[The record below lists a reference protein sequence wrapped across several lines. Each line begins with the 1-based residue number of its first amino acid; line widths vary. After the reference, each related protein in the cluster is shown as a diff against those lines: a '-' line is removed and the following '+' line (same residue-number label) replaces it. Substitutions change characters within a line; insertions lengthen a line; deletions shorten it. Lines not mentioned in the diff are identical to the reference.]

1 VTYEETEREI
11 ERANR
16 GSGRDLRI
24 TGWAL
29 IAATVLLG
37 AALALGGCSP
47 SHVPP
52 AGHDCVAACQNLR
65 SLSCLANDGRADN
78 GDACE
83 VWYCETPRLPSST
96 CVSHASSCEA
106 ARACK

>member
-1 VTYEETEREI
+1 MKKLFWIVLDVIASAY
-11 ERANR
+11 
-16 GSGRDLRI
+16 
-24 TGWAL
+24 L
-29 IAATVLLG
+29 IALTWG
-37 AALALGGCSP
+37 FIGCSP

-52 AGHDCVAACQNLR
+52 AGYDCVAACENLR
-65 SLSCLANDGRADN
+65 SLKKKDGSPCLENGGLADN

-83 VWYCETPRLPSST
+83 IWYCETPRLPSST

>member
-1 VTYEETEREI
+1 MK
-11 ERANR
+11 NWQ
-16 GSGRDLRI
+16 D
-24 TGWAL
+24 TGIWDVVAAFAL
-29 IAATVLLG
+29 SAVVVWVF
-37 AALALGGCSP
+37 GCSP

-52 AGHDCVAACQNLR
+52 AGYDCVAACENLK
-65 SLSCLANDGRADN
+65 SLKTEDGEPCLANDGKADN

>member
-1 VTYEETEREI
+1 MKKIRNDGLHPIQRATHAAWTLTVIVTLYSCLVV
-11 ERANR
+11 A
-16 GSGRDLRI
+16 
-24 TGWAL
+24 
-29 IAATVLLG
+29 
-37 AALALGGCSP
+37 GCAP

-52 AGHDCVAACQNLR
+52 AGYDCVAACQNLR
-65 SLSCLANDGRADN
+65 ALSCLKNDGRADN

>member
-1 VTYEETEREI
+1 MKTDHGLT
-11 ERANR
+11 
-16 GSGRDLRI
+16 
-24 TGWAL
+24 W
-29 IAATVLLG
+29 IAAYFTLC
-37 AALALGGCSP
+37 AALLFLGCSP

-52 AGHDCVAACQNLR
+52 AGYDCVAACQNLR
-65 SLSCLANDGRADN
+65 ALSCLANDGKADN

-96 CVSHASSCEA
+96 CVSHAPSCEA

>member
-1 VTYEETEREI
+1 MKKLLWILIDVIASAY
-11 ERANR
+11 
-16 GSGRDLRI
+16 
-24 TGWAL
+24 L
-29 IAATVLLG
+29 IALSWGLI
-37 AALALGGCSP
+37 GCSP

-52 AGHDCVAACQNLR
+52 AGYDCVAACENLR
-65 SLSCLANDGRADN
+65 SLSCLANDGKADN